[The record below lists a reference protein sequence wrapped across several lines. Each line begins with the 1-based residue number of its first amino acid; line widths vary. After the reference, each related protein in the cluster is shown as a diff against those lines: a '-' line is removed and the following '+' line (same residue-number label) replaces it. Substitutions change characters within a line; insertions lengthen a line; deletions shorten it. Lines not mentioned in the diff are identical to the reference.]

1 MSDKVAVLE
10 DRILQFIQQ
19 SLDELNSIRKEEASR
34 LEKAR
39 SRINAMSLELKEL
52 ASGIDSASR
61 EYSAL
66 REKLVLYSKQGL
78 IAEEKEVYDR
88 ASESMMFCRP

>member
-39 SRINAMSLELKEL
+39 SWS
-52 ASGIDSASR
+52 
-61 EYSAL
+61 
-66 REKLVLYSKQGL
+66 
-78 IAEEKEVYDR
+78 
-88 ASESMMFCRP
+88 